1 MRTIN
6 ERFVRQSFLG
16 ADAQPIFERAVV
28 GLVGLGGGGSHVE
41 QQLAHIGFLNY
52 EVYDHDVVEASNYN
66 RLIGVLDGDVA
77 ARTSKVEIATRVI
90 KGLQPTARVGEHRR
104 RWQDDPGP
112 LRGCDLIFGCVDT
125 FAARRELEVFARRY
139 MIPLIDIGM
148 DIHQAGDEPPRM
160 AGQVILSLPG
170 GPCMT
175 CIGFLTEEKLAK
187 EAALYGAAGGRPQV
201 VWPNGVLASTA
212 VGIAVDLLTNWTR
225 TPRDVMY
232 LSYDGNDGTIRTH
245 VRLQFLEGIECPHYP
260 ASEVGDPIMR
270 WSSSTEAE
278 ASVH

>member
-1 MRTIN
+1 MTTN

-16 ADAQPIFERAVV
+16 PNAQRVVERAVV
-28 GLVGLGGGGSHVE
+28 GVIGVGGGGSHIT

-52 EVYDHDVVEASNYN
+52 EVYDPDVVEASNYN

-77 ARTSKVEIATRVI
+77 ARTPKIEIATRII
-90 KGLQPTARVGEHRR
+90 KGLQPDARIGGYQR
-104 RWQDDPGP
+104 RWQEDPGP
-112 LRGCDLIFGCVDT
+112 LRSYDLIFGCADT

-148 DIHQAGDEPPRM
+148 DVHQAGDEPPRVV
-160 AGQVILSLPG
+160 GQAILSLPG

-175 CIGFLTEEKLAK
+175 CVGFLTEEKLAK

-201 VWPNGVLASTA
+201 VWPNGVLALTA

-225 TPRDVMY
+225 MARDVVY
-232 LSYDGNDGTIRTH
+232 LSYDGNDGTIRPH
-245 VRLQFLEGIECPHYP
+245 VRLQFLEGVECHHYP
-260 ASEVGDPIMR
+260 TGEVGDPAF
-270 WSSSTEAE
+270 TTL
-278 ASVH
+278 